1 MIEILLQA
9 ERALAVGLVDQA
21 ERLYLQAAA
30 ADPRNSIAVVGLAR
44 VALER
49 GDEPEAWR
57 QARRALAIDPENVA
71 AQRLADRLEEV
82 WAYRGESL
90 PDAAAAE
97 VAEGLDVADSV
108 VADSVVADMVEAAEV
123 SAPAEPVVIAVSTP
137 APAAVS
143 STLDPATNRERSP
156 IDRLLRRNRP

>member
-21 ERLYLQAAA
+21 ERLYRQAAD

-49 GDEPEAWR
+49 GDEPAAWR
-57 QARRALAIDPENVA
+57 QTQRALAIDPENVA
-71 AQRLADRLEEV
+71 AQRLAERLEEV

-90 PDAAAAE
+90 PDAASAELAALSTWLM
-97 VAEGLDVADSV
+97 AWW
-108 VADSVVADMVEAAEV
+108 AA
-123 SAPAEPVVIAVSTP
+123 
-137 APAAVS
+137 
-143 STLDPATNRERSP
+143 R
-156 IDRLLRRNRP
+156 